1 MLTRKRKTG
10 AAGKKSDRD
19 AVNGVRRKAPQDDGQ
34 RDTLIEKRVQQMRQ
48 LDSQPRKAAFLDSI
62 LDTVFNAIEQYP
74 VDKLPEQFV
83 SGTQMLIKLLE
94 ETEAERVMPADED
107 PLEGARLRGLA
118 ARERLIKAEGGS
130 LSVSQVEKMLGIS
143 RQAIHKR
150 CSKGKLIALSTS
162 KRGYLF
168 PKWQFTE
175 EGILPGL
182 EEVIAELDEDDPW
195 MQASFMLNPNIW
207 LDGVSPLEMLRQGKI
222 KEVIMAARASGEQG
236 AA

>member
-1 MLTRKRKTG
+1 MLTRKSKTG
-10 AAGKKSDRD
+10 TARRKSDRD
-19 AVNGVRRKAPQDDGQ
+19 AVRARRKALQEDGQ
-34 RDTLIEKRVQQMRQ
+34 RDILIEKRVQQMQ
-48 LDSQPRKAAFLDSI
+48 KISSHPQKAAFVDSI
-62 LDTVFNAIEQYP
+62 LDTVFKAIEQYP
-74 VDKLPEQFV
+74 VEKLPELPA
-83 SGTQMLIKLLE
+83 SGTQMLILLLE
-94 ETEAERVMPADED
+94 ETEASRVMPADDD
-107 PLEGARLRGLA
+107 PLEGARLRGIA
-118 ARERLIKAEGGS
+118 ARERLLKAEGVP

-175 EGILPGL
+175 KGILSGL
-182 EEVIAELDEDDPW
+182 EEVLAELDEDDPW

-207 LDGVSPLEMLRQGKI
+207 LDGASPLEMLRQGKI
-222 KEVIMAARASGEQG
+222 EQVIMAARASGEQG